1 MGRRETETLASW
13 KQKTFLT
20 VSVPGN
26 VVASHNWQYQGWKG
40 IKNSIKYIKKKNTA
54 NKSFVRNLVSKQ
66 VKVLGIK
73 DSLADN
79 PFPELL
85 SLMAR

>member
-26 VVASHNWQYQGWKG
+26 VVASRSWQDQGWKG
-40 IKNSIKYIKKKNTA
+40 IKNSIKYIKKKTA
-54 NKSFVRNLVSKQ
+54 NKSFVRNLVSEQ

-79 PFPELL
+79 PFPESL
-85 SLMAR
+85 SLMAQ